1 MAGAGSGSGY
11 TSLKDV
17 IDGGGAGIS
26 GAEFEGGLLSD
37 VANALGIRPL
47 GSRNIQ
53 EPVGQPMGIRSTA
66 APVARPAPAMRSPT
80 DFQYS
85 QPARSP
91 DQFQYAPGSTT
102 GQPLQSA
109 SLPMQAR
116 SPDQYQ
122 YPAGMTTGQPMQ
134 GAAMPPA
141 SHTASVA
148 VSPRRDQINE
158 FFSYVEADPHRLG
171 VYESMPE
178 AAQIQAFRDWQ
189 RGARF

>member
-11 TSLKDV
+11 TSLKDA

-80 DFQYS
+80 DFQY
-85 QPARSP
+85 
-91 DQFQYAPGSTT
+91 APGSTM
-102 GQPLQSA
+102 GQPLQTA

-134 GAAMPPA
+134 GAAMPPVQPVPSGEEIIA
-141 SHTASVA
+141 
-148 VSPRRDQINE
+148 RRDREIRQ
-158 FFSYVEADPHRLG
+158 FEAYLSEDPHRMG
-171 VYESMPE
+171 VYENMPLN
-178 AAQIQAFRDWQ
+178 AQIQAFRDWQ